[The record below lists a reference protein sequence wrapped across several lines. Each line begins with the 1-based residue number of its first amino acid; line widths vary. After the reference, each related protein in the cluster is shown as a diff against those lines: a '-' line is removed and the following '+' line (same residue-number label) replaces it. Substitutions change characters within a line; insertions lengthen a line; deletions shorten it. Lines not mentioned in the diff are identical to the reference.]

1 MVRSRGRVVRGR
13 SRVVGSGSRVSGLVG
28 FGFVFGVDGFTR
40 VFDISDVSRVVIGNL
55 VGDGLDTAI
64 GQSNVVFAM
73 SGISIT
79 SFGGSKV
86 GSGVIISNSI
96 GVVVSGGNIGVCWGS
111 GVIRSWGIGGSSES
125 GSQKGRKSNDD
136 LKGKKKWLKFAL
148 R

>member
-1 MVRSRGRVVRGR
+1 MVRSRSRVVRGR

-55 VGDGLDTAI
+55 VGDSLDTAI

-73 SGISIT
+73 GGISIT
-79 SFGGSKV
+79 SFSGSKV

-96 GVVVSGGNIGVCWGS
+96 GVVVCWGDIS
-111 GVIRSWGIGGSSES
+111 VYWGGVAIDGGRVIRGGWASSHGNSHEGSNSNEGLEKKYFIIG
-125 GSQKGRKSNDD
+125 
-136 LKGKKKWLKFAL
+136 
-148 R
+148 